1 MRTLFLLL
9 TLCLLTTP
17 TFAESYIKAPVRHG
31 NFYLG
36 AGYGG
41 VVPEDGKISFSGAV
55 TGSGN
60 LEYKTSGAF
69 SGLAGFHL
77 SEYLAIEAQLDYSE
91 IDYNSVSGT
100 LTGGALGTGTG
111 TVSIQGQNTV
121 ILGMANALISPLGR
135 DGFAPYLGAGVGVA
149 NTESNLDMLR
159 FNGSSASVNASD
171 SQTGLAFAGIIGAD
185 AVVGRQLSLGGRYR
199 YLWVDSGSSF
209 RGNGITTNM
218 EDFKS
223 HIVSLQL
230 AFRF

>member
-9 TLCLLTTP
+9 ALCLLTAP
-17 TFAESYIKAPVRHG
+17 ALAESYIKAPVRHG

-41 VVPEDGKISFSGAV
+41 VLPQDSKITFTGAV
-55 TGSGN
+55 RGSGD

-77 SEYLAIEAQLDYSE
+77 SEYLAVEAQIDYSE
-91 IDYNSVSGT
+91 IDYNGVDGT

-111 TVSIQGQNTV
+111 TMNVQGQNTV

-135 DGFAPYLGAGVGVA
+135 DGFAPYIGVGAGVA
-149 NTESNLDMLR
+149 NMESNLDTIG
-159 FNGSSASVNASD
+159 FNGSTATVNASD
-171 SQTGLAFAGIIGAD
+171 SKSGLALAGIVGAD

-199 YLWVDSGSSF
+199 YLWVDSASSF
-209 RGNGITTNM
+209 RGNGVTTDM